1 MAKDFFNRH
10 LTWYIINYRF
20 CATYQ
25 KEKKIVM
32 NFATDNQTLEDLNI
46 FNGRGSVSIY
56 SIFNKTCTR
65 GGAALLEEMFRYPLS
80 KTEDISNRIKVL
92 NFFTTV
98 HLAFPLKQESL
109 DVVEHYLSNFDE
121 RSKLTAQEMS
131 VAKKISNLLA
141 TDNEYQ
147 AIYKGVVCLIEL
159 LQQLN
164 GFLKDIRLKVTGNP
178 YAKDIELIDQILS
191 SKDFVFLMKENTKTK
206 LSYAIVSEYDK
217 QLRFVHRSV
226 IKKILQYVFYLD
238 VYIAVAKVAM
248 EKRFIFPTVL
258 EKDQH
263 AIHLQGLYHPQL
275 TKPIANDIS
284 IYADKNIVFLT
295 GANMAGKSTF
305 IKSVGVATFLAHIG
319 MGVPAR
325 SMRLSVF
332 DGLLS
337 NINVADNIA
346 KGESYFYNEVQ
357 RIKATIQKINDGRK
371 WLILID
377 ELFKGTNVQDAMKC
391 STAVIEG
398 LLKIK
403 NALFILSTHLY
414 EIGDELKKY
423 PNIQFNYFETSVQDG
438 QLHFSYQLR
447 EGISNDRL
455 GYLILKR
462 EGVVKL
468 LEDL

>member
-1 MAKDFFNRH
+1 
-10 LTWYIINYRF
+10 
-20 CATYQ
+20 
-25 KEKKIVM
+25 M

-305 IKSVGVATFLAHIG
+305 MKSLGIAVFLAQ
-319 MGVPAR
+319 MGFPVAAEK
-325 SMRLSVF
+325 MEFSVL
-332 DGLLS
+332 DGIYTT
-337 NINVADNIA
+337 INLADDLNA
-346 KGESYFYNEVQ
+346 GASHFYAEVL
-357 RIKATIQKINDGRK
+357 RIKKLARELSLTKNL
-371 WLILID
+371 LIIFD
-377 ELFKGTNVQDAMKC
+377 ELFRGTNVKDAYEATIAITEAFATRSNCMF
-391 STAVIEG
+391 VI
-398 LLKIK
+398 
-403 NALFILSTHLY
+403 STHIMEAGEVLQQRSAAINFVY
-414 EIGDELKKY
+414 LPTQMQGNIPVYTRKLKSGITADRHGMLIIT
-423 PNIQFNYFETSVQDG
+423 N
-438 QLHFSYQLR
+438 
-447 EGISNDRL
+447 EGILD
-455 GYLILKR
+455 ILEQR
-462 EGVVKL
+462 S
-468 LEDL
+468 